1 MPVTTSGHRAAAPSA
16 RAPAARS
23 DRAPSRSNRALA
35 WLATGP
41 IGRVAAFLMDFGAA
55 VLRALRSR

>member
-1 MPVTTSGHRAAAPSA
+1 VAPS
-16 RAPAARS
+16 PV
-23 DRAPSRSNRALA
+23 NRALA

-41 IGRVAAFLMDFGAA
+41 IGRVTAFLMDFGAA